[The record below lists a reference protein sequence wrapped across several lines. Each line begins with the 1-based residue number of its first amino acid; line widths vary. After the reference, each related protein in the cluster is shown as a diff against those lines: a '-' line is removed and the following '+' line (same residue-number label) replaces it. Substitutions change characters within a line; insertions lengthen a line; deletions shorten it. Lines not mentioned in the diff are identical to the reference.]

1 MSSTRPHAKGPEAKT
16 RSLSD
21 AHDVTT
27 ALLVSLFLCGVCI
40 VCLQSVCSVL
50 FSFLT
55 GSLGLNVLIVKIRF
69 EFVFNCCEKRISAFD
84 SWLGKYGGLFGHI
97 SSRKASD
104 FERNLDLKIRG
115 EQQPMTSLS
124 LSSWHCRLSASTHI
138 EFSNRDFFQNRK
150 LSW

>member
-84 SWLGKYGGLFGHI
+84 SRWTVENKVRSATADECVGVEGLI
-97 SSRKASD
+97 S
-104 FERNLDLKIRG
+104 
-115 EQQPMTSLS
+115 
-124 LSSWHCRLSASTHI
+124 
-138 EFSNRDFFQNRK
+138 
-150 LSW
+150 